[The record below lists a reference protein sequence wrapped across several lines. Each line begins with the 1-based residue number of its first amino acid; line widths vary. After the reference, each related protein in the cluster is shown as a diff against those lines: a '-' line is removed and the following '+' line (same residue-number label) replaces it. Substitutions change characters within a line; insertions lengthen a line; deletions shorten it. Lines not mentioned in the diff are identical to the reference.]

1 MIRNYIKRCIVEIL
15 QHTHFLN
22 VYDKKKDEFKM
33 PDNIKIFIQNTIQT
47 IQWNESAKDISI
59 L

>member
-1 MIRNYIKRCIVEIL
+1 MI
-15 QHTHFLN
+15 
-22 VYDKKKDEFKM
+22 KKDGFKM
-33 PDNIKIFIQNTIQT
+33 PDNRKIFIQNTIQT